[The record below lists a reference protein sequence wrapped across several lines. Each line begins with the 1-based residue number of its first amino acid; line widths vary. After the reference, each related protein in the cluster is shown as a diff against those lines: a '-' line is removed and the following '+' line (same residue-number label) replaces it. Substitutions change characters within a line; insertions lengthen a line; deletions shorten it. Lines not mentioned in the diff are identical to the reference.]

1 MAMAVQPVA
10 HAAGSRKEARARVWL
25 RPGSGRIVVNDRELE
40 AYFSTAALQKA
51 VRRPLAVAGAE
62 GRFDI
67 VAHVDGGGVRGQA
80 GAVRHALARALLR
93 VDEALRTALRKEGL
107 LTRDPRMK
115 ERKKYG
121 RKRARKG
128 FQYSKR

>member
-1 MAMAVQPVA
+1 MAETSIA

-25 RPGSGRIVVNDRELE
+25 RAGSGQISVNDRELA
-40 AYFSTAALQKA
+40 AYFTTAALRAA
-51 VRRPLAVAGAE
+51 VRAPLRATE
-62 GRFDI
+62 TQERFD
-67 VAHVDGGGVRGQA
+67 VLAHVNGGGVRGQA
-80 GAVRHALARALLR
+80 EAVRHALTRALVVADETLR
-93 VDEALRTALRKEGL
+93 PALRKEGF

>member
-1 MAMAVQPVA
+1 
-10 HAAGSRKEARARVWL
+10 
-25 RPGSGRIVVNDRELE
+25 
-40 AYFSTAALQKA
+40 
-51 VRRPLAVAGAE
+51 VAGAE
-62 GRFDI
+62 GRFD
-67 VAHVDGGGVRGQA
+67 VMVQVDGGGVRGQA
-80 GAVRHALARALLR
+80 EAVRHALARALLQ
-93 VDEALRTALRKEGL
+93 VDDALRTPLRKEGL

>member
-1 MAMAVQPVA
+1 MAITSPVA

-25 RPGSGRIVVNDRELE
+25 RPGSGRVTVNDRDFEV
-40 AYFSTAALQKA
+40 YFPTVSLREA
-51 VRRPLAVAGAE
+51 VRQPLAAAGAE
-62 GRFDI
+62 GRFD
-67 VAHVDGGGVRGQA
+67 VLVDVHGGGVRGQA
-80 GAVRHALARALLR
+80 GAVRHALARALLV
-93 VDEALRTALRKEGL
+93 VDEGLRSTLRKQGL

-121 RKRARKG
+121 HKRARKG

>member
-1 MAMAVQPVA
+1 MM
-10 HAAGSRKEARARVWL
+10 HGTGSRKEARARVWL
-25 RPGSGRIVVNDRELE
+25 RAGGGRITVNQRDLE
-40 AYFSTAALQKA
+40 AYFPTAALREA
-51 VRRPLAVAGAE
+51 VRRPLAVTNTQE
-62 GRFDI
+62 RFDV
-67 VAHVDGGGVRGQA
+67 VAYVDGGGVRGQA
-80 GAVRHALARALLR
+80 EAMRHALARALLG
-93 VDEALRTALRKEGL
+93 VDDGLRGVLRKQGL

>member
-1 MAMAVQPVA
+1 MAETPIA

-25 RPGSGRIVVNDRELE
+25 RSGGGRINVNDRELDR
-40 AYFSTAALQKA
+40 YFTTAALRGA
-51 VRRPLAVAGAE
+51 VRAPLLATETQGRYDVA
-62 GRFDI
+62 
-67 VAHVDGGGVRGQA
+67 AHVDGGGVRGQA
-80 GAVRHALARALLR
+80 EAVRHALTRALVAADEGLR
-93 VDEALRTALRKEGL
+93 PTLRKEGF

>member
-1 MAMAVQPVA
+1 MVIAQLVA

-25 RPGSGRIVVNDRELE
+25 RPGSGHITVNERELDN
-40 AYFSTAALQKA
+40 YFSTAALRGA

-62 GRFDI
+62 GRFD
-67 VAHVDGGGVRGQA
+67 VMVQVDGGGVRGQA
-80 GAVRHALARALLR
+80 EAVRHALARALLQ
-93 VDEALRTALRKEGL
+93 VDDALRTPLRKEGL

>member
-1 MAMAVQPVA
+1 MSVVTAPTL
-10 HAAGSRKEARARVWL
+10 HASGSRKEATARVWL
-25 RPGSGRIVVNDRELE
+25 RPGTGQIVVNDRPFE
-40 AYFSTAALQKA
+40 AYFPTDLLRQTVLQPLRIANLEGRMDVTAA
-51 VRRPLAVAGAE
+51 VR
-62 GRFDI
+62 
-67 VAHVDGGGVRGQA
+67 GGGIHGQA
-80 GAVRHALARALLR
+80 EAVRHALARALAAMDAGLR
-93 VDEALRTALRKEGL
+93 PVLRAQGL

>member
-1 MAMAVQPVA
+1 MSIAAQPVA

-25 RPGSGRIVVNDRELE
+25 RSGSGRVIVNERELD
-40 AYFSTAALQKA
+40 AYFTTAALREA
-51 VRRPLAVAGAE
+51 VRRPLIVAGAE
-62 GRFDI
+62 GRFD
-67 VAHVDGGGVRGQA
+67 VTAHVEGGGVRGQA
-80 GAVRHALARALLR
+80 EAVRHGLARALLR
-93 VDEALRTALRKEGL
+93 LDEALRGALRKEGL

>member
-25 RPGSGRIVVNDRELE
+25 RPGSGRIVVNEGE
-40 AYFSTAALQKA
+40 VETYFSTAALQQA

-62 GRFDI
+62 GRFDV

-80 GAVRHALARALLR
+80 GAVRHALARALLL
-93 VDEALRTALRKEGL
+93 VDEGVRGALGKEGL
-107 LTRDPRMK
+107 LPRDPRVK
-115 ERKKYG
+115 ERKKDG
-121 RKRARKG
+121 GQRA
-128 FQYSKR
+128 

>member
-10 HAAGSRKEARARVWL
+10 PAGGSRKEARARVWL
-25 RPGSGRIVVNDRELE
+25 RPGSGRIVVNEREVE
-40 AYFSTAALQKA
+40 TYFSTAALQQA
-51 VRRPLAVAGAE
+51 VRRPLAGA
-62 GRFDI
+62 R
-67 VAHVDGGGVRGQA
+67 VDGGGVCGQA
-80 GAVRHALARALLR
+80 GAVRHALARALLL
-93 VDEALRTALRKEGL
+93 VDEGLRGALRKEGL

>member
-1 MAMAVQPVA
+1 MAMIPPVA

-25 RPGSGRIVVNDRELE
+25 RPGSGRITVNAREVE
-40 AYFSTAALQKA
+40 AYFSTPALRAA
-51 VRRPLAVAGAE
+51 VRQPLAASGAE
-62 GRFDI
+62 ARFD
-67 VAHVDGGGVRGQA
+67 VAAHVEGGGVRGQA
-80 GAVRHALARALLR
+80 EAVRHALARALLR
-93 VDEALRTALRKEGL
+93 VDEALRAPLRKEGL